1 MPFKENLLR
10 KIEIDNLAAKVTASI
25 GPSESGIKV
34 DKDAMRT
41 LLQKAGYTLRKER
54 DLELYLED
62 ASADIGNIL
71 VLDNDLPI
79 YHTSVKDVVIRKSPF
94 VKDMISVRNIVKIL
108 NDKDVVVSK
117 KDASVKHVQKACIS
131 KLDLS
136 FEPSDIADIAIDG
149 VASIESRYAD
159 GVVEVVDM
167 FAELLG
173 YKPPPKIFS
182 VDHSHVRGK
191 LEVKETGERLFGPAV
206 LYSPADNT
214 VKVIDSPIGSN
225 DREKVAYYKK
235 VASGEAKVALTG
247 EAAFAFL
254 KKAVLEMMPPQPGRD

>member
-1 MPFKENLLR
+1 MSFKENLLR

-25 GPSESGIKV
+25 GPSESGLKV

-62 ASADIGNIL
+62 SSADIGNIL
-71 VLDNDLPI
+71 VLDNDLTI

-94 VKDMISVRNIVKIL
+94 VKDMISIRNIVKIL

-117 KDASVKHVQKACIS
+117 KETSVKQVQKACIS

-149 VASIESRYAD
+149 VASVESRYAD
-159 GVVEVVDM
+159 GVIEVVDM
-167 FAELLG
+167 FADLLG

-182 VDHSHVRGK
+182 VDHHHVRGK
-191 LEVKETGERLFGPAV
+191 LKIKDNGERLFGPAV
-206 LYSPADNT
+206 LYSLADNT
-214 VKVIDSPIGSN
+214 VKVIESPISSN
-225 DREKVAYYKK
+225 DKEKLAYYKK
-235 VASGEAKVALTG
+235 VASGEEKAAITG

-254 KKAVLEMMPPQPGRD
+254 KESVLEM